1 MQLVQ
6 WLKLLREDGSVS
18 EEQRTHLSI
27 QLLEVL
33 QNSTTALDSLLV
45 SQPLL
50 VSQSI
55 HISTCIL
62 PDDSLDTRDWN
73 YTSIFS
79 YNTVI
84 VLNLLQNLLTGE
96 NVNSGDIEAILSGFE
111 HLASQVHMS
120 RANVILRAINSET
133 DVHRWVAA

>member
-18 EEQRTHLSI
+18 EEQRTHLTI

-33 QNSTTALDSLLV
+33 QNSTTALDS
-45 SQPLL
+45 LL

-73 YTSIFS
+73 CTPIFS
-79 YNTVI
+79 YNIVI

-111 HLASQVHMS
+111 HLASQVHKL
-120 RANVILRAINSET
+120 ILS
-133 DVHRWVAA
+133 